1 MRARD
6 LVLVAM
12 VACTGSR
19 PTVAPVGSPSTTE
32 ESRRPAATGS
42 TSSVPRTEAIGPRA
56 MVDCWAASPPSGGSA
71 LAFTDLTES
80 LGLQEPL
87 AGMRGHAAAWGEVNG
102 DGWADLFVGTF
113 ADRPEDDYRQRGA
126 DGPAPDR
133 LLLGGPEGFQLE
145 DGFPEQRTR
154 TSGATFSDLDRD
166 GDQDLVVSRN
176 LRREGFAG
184 THVFE
189 NREGAFHPHEV
200 REAPQGA
207 RSIGILDYDADGL
220 LDLFIVEDRWLGGS
234 SVLLRNDGDF
244 RFERA
249 EAGVPDDVHGL
260 GVGVADLNEDG
271 RPDIFVAGSNRLFV
285 GTEHGA
291 FREVES
297 RVFEW
302 PSYGEEDD
310 VAGVAIADLN
320 RDGRLD
326 IVLGHHYQSTLDQG
340 LSVPIRLYVHRGL
353 DEGSLPRF
361 EDVTE
366 EAGLVGLP
374 TKAPHV
380 EVADFDNDGWP
391 DILASASADGGERPA
406 IFRHLG
412 LEGEVPRFAAPEG
425 LGAAQYWVTGGTA
438 DVDHDGRLDIMLVE
452 WEPALPSLLLRNE
465 TSGGHWLSAQV
476 DDPAGGIGARV
487 EVYRAGMMEDPAGL
501 LGVREVVAG
510 NGYGAGALPV
520 VHFGLGEETLVDLVV
535 RSRHWDEPLHLA
547 RLAADQHVQLPDGCP
562 QDGG

>member
-1 MRARD
+1 
-6 LVLVAM
+6 M
-12 VACTGSR
+12 VACTGSGT
-19 PTVAPVGSPSTTE
+19 PVAPADPPTTTDGVLGPAVTSPT
-32 ESRRPAATGS
+32 SRAATPQPPAA
-42 TSSVPRTEAIGPRA
+42 RA
-56 MVDCWAASPPSGGSA
+56 TADCWAASPPSGGSA

-113 ADRPEDDYRQRGA
+113 ADRPEEDYRQRGA

-145 DGFPEQRTR
+145 GGFPEQRTR
-154 TSGATFSDLDRD
+154 TSGAVFADLDGD
-166 GDQDLVVSRN
+166 GDQDLVVARN
-176 LRREGFAG
+176 LRQDGLPG
-184 THVFE
+184 THIFE
-189 NREGAFHPHEV
+189 NREGAFHAHEV
-200 REAPQGA
+200 QEAPQGA
-207 RSIGILDYDADGL
+207 RSVGILDYDADGL
-220 LDLFIVEDRWLGGS
+220 LDLFIVEDRWQGGS
-234 SVLLRNDGDF
+234 SVLLRNTGDF
-244 RFERA
+244 KFVA
-249 EAGVPDDVHGL
+249 GEAGLPDDVHGL

-271 RPDIFVAGSNRLFV
+271 RPDIFVGGSNRLFV
-285 GTEHGA
+285 GIEQGD
-291 FREVES
+291 FREVEN

-302 PSYGEEDD
+302 PTYGDEDD

-326 IVLGHHYQSTLDQG
+326 IVLGQHYQSTLDQG
-340 LSVPIRLYVHRGL
+340 LSVPIRLYSHRGL
-353 DEGSLPRF
+353 DEHSLPMF

-412 LEGEVPRFAAPEG
+412 LENEVPRFAAPEG

-438 DVDHDGRLDIMLVE
+438 DVDHDGRLDILLVE

-465 TSGGHWLSAQV
+465 TPSGSWLSAQV

-487 EVYRAGMMEDPAGL
+487 EVYRAGMMEDPSGL
-501 LGVREVVAG
+501 LGVRELVAE

-520 VHFGLGEETLVDLVV
+520 AHFGLGEETLVDLVV

-547 RLAADQHVQLPDGCP
+547 RLAADQHVQIPGGCP